1 MRKPGNR
8 AASAAIAAFGLMLA
22 ACQATDRHGDNSI
35 HTPPDPALSSEAPAV
50 DMPLEPPPGSASH
63 L

>member
-1 MRKPGNR
+1 MTNPGR
-8 AASAAIAAFGLMLA
+8 HVVPVVIAAFGLVLT

-35 HTPPDPALSSEAPAV
+35 HTAPDSALSSEAPAV